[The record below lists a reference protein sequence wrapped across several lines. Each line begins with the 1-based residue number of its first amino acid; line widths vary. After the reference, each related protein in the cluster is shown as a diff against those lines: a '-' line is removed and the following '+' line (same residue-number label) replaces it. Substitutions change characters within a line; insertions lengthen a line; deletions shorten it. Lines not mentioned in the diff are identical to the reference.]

1 MVNKGQFRED
11 LFYRLNVVPIH
22 VPALRDHREDIAELA
37 QFFADDLALTYQRP
51 ATKIP
56 NSIINYLY
64 SYDWSGNIRELR
76 NVIEY
81 MYVMQGDTLDLNLS
95 HLPPYLLE
103 TAETINNKNEY
114 LLEPMVENIKN
125 NDKQSQLNKEK
136 DNLKIKRHRLEYQT
150 IIQVLDKTGYTLDG
164 KKKAAKM
171 LGISIATLYRRINKA

>member
-1 MVNKGQFRED
+1 
-11 LFYRLNVVPIH
+11 
-22 VPALRDHREDIAELA
+22 
-37 QFFADDLALTYQRP
+37 
-51 ATKIP
+51 
-56 NSIINYLY
+56 
-64 SYDWSGNIRELR
+64 
-76 NVIEY
+76 
-81 MYVMQGDTLDLNLS
+81 DLNLS

-171 LGISIATLYRRINKA
+171 